1 MSAFRAG
8 HSWSTGNGS
17 RSWFSVSVGFP
28 LWFFGIYWLGGCWLK
43 LLLLSWRIALWLSAE
58 ELLLII
64 STAIIM
70 YRLIRRQRFRV
81 LLVRLPYRLIA
92 LDTV

>member
-8 HSWSTGNGS
+8 HSWPTGNGG
-17 RSWFSVSVGFP
+17 RSWVSGP
-28 LWFFGIYWLGGCWLK
+28 LWIFGVGWLGGCWLK
-43 LLLLSWRIALWLSAE
+43 LFLLPWRIALWLAAE
-58 ELLLII
+58 ELLLIVSAGVI
-64 STAIIM
+64 V

-81 LLVRLPYRLIA
+81 LIVRLPYRLFA